1 MSLSIDDADD
11 ERKKNKT
18 LPNEKN
24 HQRGSTSN
32 WRVRG
37 SKNNAPSTC
46 RGGASTLGGAFEPR
60 EAVVDGGTR
69 GRRASERAGNAT
81 RARAYSPGRRPGAR
95 AAARTR
101 VRLERAPHPARRRLL
116 VFFPR
121 PRASPNISK
130 KAQLLGTHLDVARG
144 LDVLARGGGP
154 GDAAGGV
161 DVSPGSSEPT
171 GTSRRAR
178 ARRSRGGRIIR
189 NFASRGTS
197 AAAVASNRCSR
208 RRAGAART

>member
-1 MSLSIDDADD
+1 VSLSIDDADD

-144 LDVLARGGGP
+144 LDVLARGSGP
-154 GDAAGGV
+154 ANATGRGL

-171 GTSRRAR
+171 RASRRAR
-178 ARRSRGGRIIR
+178 ARRFRGGRIMAD
-189 NFASRGTS
+189 FALRDTCG
-197 AAAVASNRCSR
+197 ARCANRCSR